1 MILASKMQ
9 CLKVFLSINDDDNQE
24 REAKIR
30 HEDSSSLCEGNGEL
44 CLLGSC
50 VCRF

>member
-24 REAKIR
+24 KEEIKARGFFVIM
-30 HEDSSSLCEGNGEL
+30 
-44 CLLGSC
+44 
-50 VCRF
+50 